1 MSIQMDGVTEA
12 SAFQEAYSWLKQRIR
27 DGRLAGGTRIKAEDV
42 AEELGMSRMPV
53 REAIRQLSSE
63 GLITLR
69 LNRGAVVTALTSDDM
84 REILEMR
91 AALEG
96 LAARRAVQRAQPADL
111 EELKEDLRR
120 LNAVNDDMDLWISR
134 HDRLHERIAEMAGAP
149 RLAAEIRQLRTA
161 MEPCLRLSVAGPRLA
176 EAMSDHARLVEAL
189 ASGDPE
195 RAEIC
200 MREHVEETARAML

>member
-1 MSIQMDGVTEA
+1 MQGVTEG

-42 AEELGMSRMPV
+42 AGELGMSRMPV
-53 REAIRQLSSE
+53 REAIRQLASE

-69 LNRGAVVTALTSDDM
+69 PNRGAVVTALSSDDM

-96 LAARRAVQRAQPADL
+96 LAARRAAQRATAADL
-111 EELKEDLRR
+111 AELEEDLRR
-120 LNAVNDDMDLWISR
+120 LNAASADMDLWIAR

-161 MEPCLRLSVAGPRLA
+161 MEPCLRLGVAGPKMA
-176 EAMSDHARLVEAL
+176 EAMADHARLLAAL
-189 ASGDPE
+189 ASRDPE
-195 RAEIC
+195 RAEVC